1 MLKSGIQNLVC
12 CSPSWKNGGLWMLA
26 LSIALAPIALA
37 GCSAN
42 ARFDLTEFRSEQP
55 PAASANL
62 GVKTA
67 EIMKRSPATNA
78 LPASNEPPAAKE
90 SPRFIYVANGDTLAL
105 IANRY
110 SVRPED
116 LMSANGLATSNIE
129 PGQYLALPV
138 RPNDALVARPK
149 LDAPY

>member
-1 MLKSGIQNLVC
+1 
-12 CSPSWKNGGLWMLA
+12 MLA

-55 PAASANL
+55 PATAASL
-62 GVKTA
+62 GGRPA
-67 EIMKRSPATNA
+67 ESMKRLPATNA
-78 LPASNEPPAAKE
+78 LPASIEPPASKE

-110 SVRPED
+110 SVRLED

-129 PGQYLALPV
+129 PGQYLALPT
-138 RPNDALVARPK
+138 RPNDALVARTK